1 MFWYPHSRAFSN
13 PSAAAST
20 GRTLLSPFPAPAYAP
35 AMNMAMARDDAAQVR
50 HSLIVKPG

>member
-35 AMNMAMARDDAAQVR
+35 AMNMAMAVTMRPRSATP
-50 HSLIVKPG
+50 S